1 MIERLC
7 YYCGLSVLRYASM
20 DHIVPRSKG
29 GKSTPDTAEY
39 RMCLQNEDWTH
50 ERMFA
55 TAAKLR
61 WAVNEFSQVLHRLET
76 LPPGTSAKVVK
87 NLKRKIHKLQHR
99 MAVRKFFQRRAIEIH
114 EKYYKSKVD
123 KL

>member
-1 MIERLC
+1 M
-7 YYCGLSVLRYASM
+7 SA
-20 DHIVPRSKG
+20 
-29 GKSTPDTAEY
+29 AEY

-50 ERMFA
+50 ERMFV

-61 WAVNEFSQVLHRLET
+61 WAVNEFSQVLHRLES
-76 LPPGTSAKVVK
+76 LPPGTSAKVAK
-87 NLKRKIHKLQHR
+87 NLRRKINKLQHR